1 MENISLGSYFIL
13 SAGFGFLALITPCVF
28 PLIPITVSYFLKRS
42 ENENR
47 TAFADSF
54 IYGFGIVFFFTV
66 IGLLISVFFGAAKV
80 NRLAAD
86 PYLNL
91 LIGTAFIAFALN
103 LWGAYEI
110 QLPAS
115 LTFFLSRDRGNSGF
129 IPIIFMSLTFSL
141 TTFTCTMPFLGT
153 VLVSASK
160 GNWLYPLI
168 GMLGYSLA
176 FALPFFLLSLFPS
189 FLKKL
194 PRSGNWLIE
203 AKAVLGF
210 LELGASVKFFSNAD
224 LVWNLNLLSRDRVLI
239 FLFSVFIVLSL
250 YLFGVFR
257 FSNESEKSDRRLS
270 PFRILFSIFSIYAAF
285 FFYSGMNGKG
295 LGEWDAFLPPPETVK
310 VSQPNL
316 KSDEPVWLSSR
327 EAAFREA
334 EKKGKTV
341 FIDFTG
347 YSCTNC
353 RWMEQNVFT
362 LPEVKSLFSEFVL
375 LRLYTDGDGPENDSN
390 QEYQEKTFG
399 TIALPLYVGLTK
411 DGKVIESLAGMTRE
425 KNDFIVFLKKIRD
438 ASGK

>member
-210 LELGASVKFFSNAD
+210 LE
-224 LVWNLNLLSRDRVLI
+224 
-239 FLFSVFIVLSL
+239 
-250 YLFGVFR
+250 
-257 FSNESEKSDRRLS
+257 
-270 PFRILFSIFSIYAAF
+270 
-285 FFYSGMNGKG
+285 
-295 LGEWDAFLPPPETVK
+295 
-310 VSQPNL
+310 
-316 KSDEPVWLSSR
+316 
-327 EAAFREA
+327 
-334 EKKGKTV
+334 
-341 FIDFTG
+341 
-347 YSCTNC
+347 
-353 RWMEQNVFT
+353 
-362 LPEVKSLFSEFVL
+362 
-375 LRLYTDGDGPENDSN
+375 
-390 QEYQEKTFG
+390 
-399 TIALPLYVGLTK
+399 
-411 DGKVIESLAGMTRE
+411 
-425 KNDFIVFLKKIRD
+425 
-438 ASGK
+438 

>member
-295 LGEWDAFLPPPETVK
+295 LGEWDAFLPPP
-310 VSQPNL
+310 
-316 KSDEPVWLSSR
+316 
-327 EAAFREA
+327 
-334 EKKGKTV
+334 
-341 FIDFTG
+341 
-347 YSCTNC
+347 
-353 RWMEQNVFT
+353 
-362 LPEVKSLFSEFVL
+362 
-375 LRLYTDGDGPENDSN
+375 
-390 QEYQEKTFG
+390 
-399 TIALPLYVGLTK
+399 
-411 DGKVIESLAGMTRE
+411 
-425 KNDFIVFLKKIRD
+425 
-438 ASGK
+438 